1 MEKVNPKRETMKVKI
16 DIHEKLGDFL
26 LNLVQ
31 LAIGGII
38 FSTIMA
44 DKSISSTVLYSG
56 ALSAIILL
64 LIFAVVMYRMS
75 NKNKK

>member
-44 DKSISSTVLYSG
+44 DKSISSSVLYLCASFVV
-56 ALSAIILL
+56 IVLL
-64 LIFAVVMYRMS
+64 TFAVVMYRMS